1 MLRTTSPLQA
11 FYERFI
17 DRLRGRSPR
26 RLRQPGGPI
35 RTVNVDL
42 VGDDSPS
49 GFDAATGIGTATGF
63 AKDSRHDT
71 AAVFG
76 TAQTDDP
83 ASSAG
88 FSQPRGQAPASGSA
102 LANPFRSE
110 LAPGKAPLTKAWS
123 FNQTVL
129 LSPRRR
135 SSSVLVWTAVGTVAA
150 VGLWSITAPL
160 AETIAVQGKLEPG
173 SSTKRIDTPVPGVVE
188 AVLVKEGQSVRQGDP
203 LVRFDLREPRSK
215 LAAAEDVRARLLNEN
230 QIAAVSLGDSTGV
243 NGLTGNQQRQLT
255 SQATELSSRRQ
266 GAREELAKARTT
278 LEGAR
283 TNLTTYRNIANRF
296 AGLVAQGAAS
306 EVQLLTARQQAQDAA
321 TKVGEAEREV
331 ARQEALLMN
340 TGASGD
346 LELRRKMEDNFRQI
360 SQLDSDIRMAQLQ
373 IQYGE
378 LKAPADGV
386 VFDLEVNQGSVV
398 GQGTGTNASTST
410 KPLLKIVPLD
420 ALQARVYLPNSA
432 VGFVRPGLKA
442 DLSVDAFRASDFG
455 YIPARVLR
463 VGSDALTADEQAREL
478 GTEAKGLYYPAVLRL
493 DRQSIELRSKKVPL
507 QAGMTVTAD
516 LRLRERRFINIL
528 TGFFEDQRRN
538 LERLR

>member
-1 MLRTTSPLQA
+1 MRHSTSPLLG
-11 FYERFI
+11 FYERCL
-17 DRLRGRSPR
+17 DLLRGRTRR
-26 RLRQPGGPI
+26 RLRNPGGPI
-35 RTVNVDL
+35 QAVTVDL
-42 VGDDSPS
+42 VGDAEGPTFGTGHSPVN
-49 GFDAATGIGTATGF
+49 TPP
-63 AKDSRHDT
+63 T
-71 AAVFG
+71 AASPAVE
-76 TAQTDDP
+76 DP
-83 ASSAG
+83 AAGTLSRPFSSSLAS
-88 FSQPRGQAPASGSA
+88 SQRS
-102 LANPFRSE
+102 LA
-110 LAPGKAPLTKAWS
+110 KAWS

-135 SSSVLVWTAVGTVAA
+135 SSSVLVWTAIGTVGA
-150 VGLWSITAPL
+150 VGLWAVTAPL

-188 AVLVKEGQSVRQGDP
+188 AVLVKEGQSVRQGEA

-215 LAAAEDVRARLLNEN
+215 LAAAEDVRRRLVNEN
-230 QIAAVSLGDSTGV
+230 QIAAVTLGDSQAIA
-243 NGLTGNQQRQLT
+243 GLTPNQKRQLL
-255 SQATELSSRRQ
+255 SQAEEFSSRRQ
-266 GAREELAKARTT
+266 GVREDLAKARTT
-278 LEGAR
+278 LAGAR
-283 TNLTTYRNIANRF
+283 ANLQTYRNIANRF

-321 TKVGEAEREV
+321 TRVGEAEREV
-331 ARQEALLMN
+331 ARQQANLRN

-346 LELRRKMEDNFRQI
+346 LELRRKMEDNLRQI
-360 SQLDSDIRMAQLQ
+360 SQLDSDIRLARQQ

-386 VFDLEVNQGSVV
+386 VFDLEVNSGSVV

-410 KPLLKIVPLD
+410 KPLLKIVPFD
-420 ALQARVYLPNSA
+420 ALQARVYLPNSS

-478 GTEAKGLYYPAVLRL
+478 GTDAKGLYYPAVLRL
-493 DRQSIELRSKKVPL
+493 ERQSIDLRQKKVPL

-516 LRLRERRFINIL
+516 LKLRERRFISIL

>member
-1 MLRTTSPLQA
+1 MLRTSSPLVA
-11 FYERFI
+11 FYERCI
-17 DRLRGRSPR
+17 DWMRGRSGR
-26 RLRQPGGPI
+26 QLRHPGGPI
-35 RTVNVDL
+35 RPVRVDL
-42 VGDDSPS
+42 VGDDGVP
-49 GFDAATGIGTATGF
+49 T
-63 AKDSRHDT
+63 
-71 AAVFG
+71 FG
-76 TAQTDDP
+76 TAKPLDAPSPKASTLPP
-83 ASSAG
+83 AEQNG
-88 FSQPRGQAPASGSA
+88 GGA
-102 LANPFRSE
+102 LTNPFRST
-110 LAPGKAPLTKAWS
+110 LASSQSSLAKAWT

-135 SSSVLVWTAVGTVAA
+135 SSSVLVWTAVGSVVA
-150 VGLWSITAPL
+150 VGIWSVTAPL

-188 AVLVKEGQSVRQGDP
+188 AVLVKEGQSVRKGDP

-215 LAAAEDVRARLLNEN
+215 LAAAEDVRKRLLNEN
-230 QIAAVSLGDSTGV
+230 QIAAITLGETAGIS
-243 NGLTGNQQRQLT
+243 GLTGNQQRQLLNQ
-255 SQATELSSRRQ
+255 SEAFASRRQ
-266 GAREELAKARTT
+266 GVREELAKARTT
-278 LEGAR
+278 LAGAR
-283 TNLTTYRNIANRF
+283 TNLTTYRNIANRY
-296 AGLVAQGAAS
+296 AVLVAQGAAS
-306 EVQLLTARQQAQDAA
+306 EVQLLTTRQQAQDAA

-331 ARQEALLMN
+331 ARQEAALRN
-340 TGASGD
+340 TGASDD
-346 LELRRKMEDNFRQI
+346 LELRRKMEENLRQI
-360 SQLDSDIRMAQLQ
+360 SQLDSDIRTSRQQ

-378 LKAPADGV
+378 LKAPADGL
-386 VFDLEVNQGSVV
+386 VFDLEVNPGSVV

-410 KPLLKIVPLD
+410 KPLLKIVPFD

-455 YIPARVLR
+455 YIHAQVLR

-478 GTEAKGLYYPAVLRL
+478 GTDTKGLYYPAVLLL
-493 DRQSIELRSKKVPL
+493 DRQTIDLRRKKVPL